1 MFRLF
6 LFQLKKRG
14 NYTTVFCPTVPVS
27 LKFDICVIFIVNP
40 TLSTSLKQI
49 ESEGEL
55 INDGIL
61 GDEFH
66 CLFLI
71 LIGETRAIRVFEF
84 TVGLG
89 TVQ

>member
-6 LFQLKKRG
+6 LIGKRG
-14 NYTTVFCPTVPVS
+14 NYTTIFCPTGTVS
-27 LKFDICVIFIVNP
+27 LKLDICMIFIVNP
-40 TLSTSLKQI
+40 TLLTSLKQI

>member
-1 MFRLF
+1 M
-6 LFQLKKRG
+6 
-14 NYTTVFCPTVPVS
+14 
-27 LKFDICVIFIVNP
+27 IFIVNP

-61 GDEFH
+61 GDEFR

-71 LIGETRAIRVFEF
+71 LIGERELLEYLSLQLGWVQYRDNEIAIDYSLCQIYIY
-84 TVGLG
+84 THIG
-89 TVQ
+89 